1 MVKSGRKWWIMYIGE
16 YTHSIDNKGRVIMP
30 SLFREELGMS
40 FYVTKGMEGCI
51 FVYDK
56 ESWKLLE
63 EKTKQL
69 RLTSKKA
76 RQFERIFYAPA
87 RELEFDKQGRIVIPQ
102 NLREYAGINKEA
114 TIIGVSSRIE
124 IWDKE
129 RYEEYISSQEMDY
142 ENIIEDFEELDI

>member
-1 MVKSGRKWWIMYIGE
+1 MVKSGRKWWSMYIGE

-142 ENIIEDFEELDI
+142 DNIIEDFEELDI

>member
-1 MVKSGRKWWIMYIGE
+1 MVKSGRKWWVMYIGE

-129 RYEEYISSQEMDY
+129 RYEEYISSQEMEYD
-142 ENIIEDFEELDI
+142 NIIEDFEELDI

>member
-1 MVKSGRKWWIMYIGE
+1 MVKSGRKWWVMYIGE

-142 ENIIEDFEELDI
+142 DNIIEDFEELDI

>member
-142 ENIIEDFEELDI
+142 DNIIEDFEELDI

>member
-1 MVKSGRKWWIMYIGE
+1 MYIGE

-142 ENIIEDFEELDI
+142 DNIIEDFEELDI

>member
-1 MVKSGRKWWIMYIGE
+1 MYIGE

-30 SLFREELGMS
+30 SVFRDELGNS
-40 FYVTKGMEGCI
+40 FFVTKGMEGCI
-51 FVYDK
+51 FVYDTTA
-56 ESWKLLE
+56 WKSLE
-63 EKTKQL
+63 EKTKNL

-87 RELEFDKQGRIVIPQ
+87 RQMEFDKQGRIVIPQ
-102 NLREYAGINKEA
+102 NLREYAGIQKEA

-129 RYEEYISSQEMDY
+129 RYEEYINSQDMDY
-142 ENIIEDFEELDI
+142 DSIIEDFEELDI

>member
-1 MVKSGRKWWIMYIGE
+1 MYIGE

-30 SLFREELGMS
+30 SKFRYELGES
-40 FYVTKGMEGCI
+40 FYVTKGMEGCV

-56 ESWKLLE
+56 TEWERLESR
-63 EKTKQL
+63 TKQL
-69 RLTSKKA
+69 KLTSKKA

-87 RELEFDKQGRIVIPQ
+87 RELEFDKQGRFVIPQ
-102 NLREYAGINKEA
+102 NLREYANINSEA

-129 RYEEYISSQEMDY
+129 KYEEYMNDSSMDY
-142 ENIIEDFEELDI
+142 DEIFDDFEELDI

>member
-1 MVKSGRKWWIMYIGE
+1 MYIGE

-30 SLFREELGMS
+30 SVFRDELGNS
-40 FYVTKGMEGCI
+40 FFVTKGMEGCI
-51 FVYDK
+51 FVYDTTA
-56 ESWKLLE
+56 WKLLE
-63 EKTKQL
+63 EKTKNL

-87 RELEFDKQGRIVIPQ
+87 RQMEFDKQGRIVIPQ
-102 NLREYAGINKEA
+102 NLREYAGIQREA

-129 RYEEYISSQEMDY
+129 RYEEYINSQDMDY
-142 ENIIEDFEELDI
+142 DSIIEDFEELDI

>member
-30 SLFREELGMS
+30 SVFREELGFS

-102 NLREYAGINKEA
+102 NLRQYAGINKEA

-129 RYEEYISSQEMDY
+129 RYEEYINSQEMDY
-142 ENIIEDFEELDI
+142 DNIIEDFEELDI